1 MWRIGEELMRKDG
14 VEVRGCVLMEAENT
28 ETRNMEM
35 LRELE
40 KKKGE
45 MDVVVIGGPTNS
57 LVRHGKEGAR
67 GFGGERL
74 VKVSRKEGGQEE
86 WKVTYHLTDP
96 VKINMVEKAEL
107 VDQFTDMLQ
116 KVKDVVGEKVV
127 VAHVTMFPRF
137 VRECCRSH
145 MTDKDVWLLDGVRRD
160 VNKDIVDRVMD
171 KGLRVE
177 TIDWWTLLGAREEM
191 TLSELRRV
199 NCVDDD
205 NVHLRGKA
213 NKDAAEILLHRLLE
227 IRHDGARGETC
238 GKKRR
243 LV

>member
-1 MWRIGEELMRKDG
+1 
-14 VEVRGCVLMEAENT
+14 MEAENT
-28 ETRNMEM
+28 EKRNMEM
-35 LRELE
+35 LRELQ

-45 MDVVVIGGPTNS
+45 MDVVVVGGPTNS
-57 LVRHGKEGAR
+57 LVRHGKEGSR
-67 GFGGERL
+67 GFGGERV
-74 VKVSRKEGGQEE
+74 VKVSRTESGQEE

-107 VDQFTDMLQ
+107 VDRFVDMLQ
-116 KVKDVVGEKVV
+116 KVKEVVGEKMV
-127 VAHVTMFPRF
+127 VAQVTMFPRF
-137 VRECCRSH
+137 IRECCKSH
-145 MTDKDVWLLDGVRRD
+145 MTDEDVWLLDDVRRD
-160 VNKDIVDRVMD
+160 VNKEIVDRVFD

-205 NVHLRGKA
+205 NVHLRSKV

-227 IRHDGARGETC
+227 IGREGGRGETS

-243 LV
+243 VM